1 MSTMKTTQ
9 AQQWT
14 KWLGVSAVL
23 LVGVAGC
30 ADRNNNGQPDGPPAS
45 SQINNAVENAGN
57 AASSVANQAGQAAS
71 KAADS
76 FGNVAKNLDDAATIT
91 PKVKTALS
99 NSPVLKGSNIDVD
112 TTDQSVTLNGSVKNA
127 AQSKLA
133 EATAKKNAPGYKVVN
148 KLKVSGGASP
158 VQKKS

>member
-1 MSTMKTTQ
+1 MKT
-9 AQQWT
+9 AQTSQWT
-14 KWLGVSAVL
+14 KLLGASAIL

-30 ADRNNNGQPDGPPAS
+30 ADRNNNGQPDSVATEGQVA
-45 SQINNAVENAGN
+45 NAADNAGD
-57 AASSVANQAGQAAS
+57 AASSAASKAGQAAS
-71 KAADS
+71 NAADS

-91 PKVKTALS
+91 PKVKTALG
-99 NSPVLKGSNIDVD
+99 NSPV
-112 TTDQSVTLNGSVKNA
+112 LNGSVKNA
-127 AQSKLA
+127 AQSKFA

>member
-1 MSTMKTTQ
+1 MKT
-9 AQQWT
+9 AQTSQWT
-14 KWLGVSAVL
+14 KLLGASAIL

-30 ADRNNNGQPDGPPAS
+30 ADRNNNGQPDSVATEGQVA
-45 SQINNAVENAGN
+45 NAADNAGD
-57 AASSVANQAGQAAS
+57 AASSAASKAGQAAS
-71 KAADS
+71 NAADS

-91 PKVKTALS
+91 PKVKTALG
-99 NSPVLKGSNIDVD
+99 NSPVLNGSNIDVS
-112 TTDQSVTLNGSVKNA
+112 TTDQSVTLSGSVKNT
-127 AQSKLA
+127 AQSKFA